1 MQTKKVLKTTL
12 ESTVLRREFRGG
24 AITGIKARKPT
35 NQIRAETKIC
45 ERKYS
50 FFLRGFL
57 SVMAESQDT
66 PPSDA
71 QLDFDDDNL
80 KGKYEVIS

>member
-1 MQTKKVLKTTL
+1 
-12 ESTVLRREFRGG
+12 
-24 AITGIKARKPT
+24 
-35 NQIRAETKIC
+35 
-45 ERKYS
+45 
-50 FFLRGFL
+50 
-57 SVMAESQDT
+57 MAESQDT